1 MEINDFILKE
11 GARVKDGTI
20 TWRELAIM
28 CNNKFGTCLTSDAVR
43 KRYKSKDESVNPLE
57 IGKEVE
63 RVDEF
68 ETHYKDGCI
77 EIQKKL
83 TFAKDQI
90 KTPEVILQAFGYDPN
105 VWDLVEW
112 RFGKWEVAIKDEKEN
127 RVCTTIRAKIKPKA
141 KTNLTTEE
149 TLEVVKSILGDEI
162 KPLQVPIKKSDSSLN
177 NDKLMVLNIADLH
190 LGAYNS
196 SIDSGFDYNLEIATR
211 IFKQII
217 EKTILEQQNSKS
229 GTIVYTI
236 GNDFINFDTF
246 SGTTTKGTPQQNA
259 GVMKEVYKVALE
271 LQIMAL
277 KTLREHFNNVVV
289 LLEEGNHDRLT
300 DYTLFLSLENMFRDD
315 PVIKFEGNYRR
326 TQVYKF
332 GKTCLFFN
340 HGDVNYKR
348 FMQTLSAEFP
358 REYGTSVYRYALLS
372 HLHSEQSIIESNG
385 ITMYRLSSVYP
396 ENDWAH
402 SNSYIGSQKKQQIF
416 EFDKNYGMTGVIHI
430 PISNEMLKVKK
441 INKR

>member
-1 MEINDFILKE
+1 
-11 GARVKDGTI
+11 
-20 TWRELAIM
+20 
-28 CNNKFGTCLTSDAVR
+28 
-43 KRYKSKDESVNPLE
+43 
-57 IGKEVE
+57 
-63 RVDEF
+63 
-68 ETHYKDGCI
+68 
-77 EIQKKL
+77 
-83 TFAKDQI
+83 
-90 KTPEVILQAFGYDPN
+90 
-105 VWDLVEW
+105 
-112 RFGKWEVAIKDEKEN
+112 
-127 RVCTTIRAKIKPKA
+127 
-141 KTNLTTEE
+141 
-149 TLEVVKSILGDEI
+149 
-162 KPLQVPIKKSDSSLN
+162 
-177 NDKLMVLNIADLH
+177 
-190 LGAYNS
+190 
-196 SIDSGFDYNLEIATR
+196 
-211 IFKQII
+211 
-217 EKTILEQQNSKS
+217 
-229 GTIVYTI
+229 
-236 GNDFINFDTF
+236 
-246 SGTTTKGTPQQNA
+246 
-259 GVMKEVYKVALE
+259 MKEVYKVALE

-430 PISNEMLKVKK
+430 PINNEMLKVKK